1 MIHTA
6 VYLILIFLWCAK
18 ESRSYELYL
27 EILATINGTHLVVG
41 TSMFIVISR
50 PHFKTK
56 TYGYWLFENEAWKK
70 RGFSNFYCTFPNY
83 TASFYCV
90 FLLKISYNYWWNNL
104 CLTIFRCIHLFD
116 VRFRYDIGKYV
127 NESWYGNGHLMSL
140 TVNILFLWI
149 RDMNKDFLF
158 RWGFCVFQTNFN
170 RLGNISLDFVCG
182 DYQIHNF

>member
-1 MIHTA
+1 MS
-6 VYLILIFLWCAK
+6 
-18 ESRSYELYL
+18 E
-27 EILATINGTHLVVG
+27 HLC
-41 TSMFIVISR
+41 SIVISR

-56 TYGYWLFENEAWKK
+56 TYRYWLFENEPWKK
-70 RGFSNFYCTFPNY
+70 RGFSNFHCVFPNY

-90 FLLKISYNYWWNNL
+90 FLPKISYNQWGNNFY
-104 CLTIFRCIHLFD
+104 LTIFRCIHLW
-116 VRFRYDIGKYV
+116 RKTHNIGKCV
-127 NESWYGNGHLMSL
+127 NKTWYSNGHLIIS